1 MHPGHLLN
9 PLPSHR
15 SQLGCVAQYIT
26 LRPFAPTPFRLCRYT
41 VLGLLIAREEMR
53 RRKGSVNYKNEALIK
68 IIEGILPNG
77 EYGWDAVAT
86 AYQKVSNEEASR
98 DTADLKKHWMRNLCN
113 NMKKPTGGTGER
125 GDRINRCIAIERKIM
140 EKTNSGLLGFSSE
153 DENHDEES
161 SVEGEGGV
169 VGEEDSS
176 SCSSSSSV
184 VPMVKEVGGAK
195 NREALKNKD
204 DV

>member
-53 RRKGSVNYKNEALIK
+53 RRKGFVNYKNEALIK

-77 EYGWDAVAT
+77 EYGWDAVAA
-86 AYQKVSNEEASR
+86 AYQKVSNEEALR
-98 DTADLKKHWMRNLCN
+98 DTADLKKHWIKNLCN
-113 NMKKPTGGTGER
+113 NMKKPTG
-125 GDRINRCIAIERKIM
+125 
-140 EKTNSGLLGFSSE
+140 
-153 DENHDEES
+153 
-161 SVEGEGGV
+161 
-169 VGEEDSS
+169 
-176 SCSSSSSV
+176 
-184 VPMVKEVGGAK
+184 
-195 NREALKNKD
+195 
-204 DV
+204 

>member
-1 MHPGHLLN
+1 MHPGHLLS

-15 SQLGCVAQYIT
+15 RQQGCVAQYIT
-26 LRPFAPTPFRLCRYT
+26 LRPFAPTPFHLCRYT
-41 VLGLLIAREEMR
+41 VFGLLLARYEMA

-98 DTADLKKHWMRNLCN
+98 DTADLKEHWMRNLCN

-153 DENHDEES
+153 DENHDHSAAATSREEEES
-161 SVEGEGGV
+161 SVEDEGG
-169 VGEEDSS
+169 GCFLGRGRCRHF
-176 SCSSSSSV
+176 SC
-184 VPMVKEVGGAK
+184 
-195 NREALKNKD
+195 
-204 DV
+204 